1 MKNKH
6 NSLEH
11 LNNSYLYLAQIG
23 WEICEPDHSCTGFRD
38 MHLIHIIKNGKGTF
52 EINGNKYSLA
62 ANNLFYMPPNSLA
75 SYCSD
80 SNEPWEYYYF
90 GFNGSYSLDLI
101 QSTIFKN
108 NSYVG
113 KIENCEQIIDIV
125 RTAAEDIMSK
135 EFPHLY
141 GCEQLFK
148 ILPYIM
154 IPKKARETNTSKY
167 IEEAENF
174 IKAHY
179 HENISIN
186 KIAQHLNIDRS
197 YFYRIFKDHFGI
209 SPMDYLINIRFQ
221 QARKLLSETNLST
234 NNIAKV
240 VGYENYSPFYLMF
253 QKKMGMTPQ
262 EFRFLQLGHN
272 TTSEKMSITALRI
285 FKNIEECEKLS
296 EYKIADMNINDD
308 NIYKNA
314 AILYSK
320 AYKLSHNSEI
330 YDFFA
335 YEFKNETDTLTYFK
349 NASGIIPQDTNIGF
363 KFKATQSLAELIV
376 FKNKAAYRLCAKD
389 IESLN
394 QFRHIINEHFTSVIS
409 H

>member
-23 WEICEPDHSCTGFRD
+23 WEICEPYHSCTGFRD
-38 MHLIHIIKNGKGTF
+38 MHLIHIIKSGKGTF
-52 EINGNKYSLA
+52 EINGKKYSLGP
-62 ANNLFYMPPNSLA
+62 NDLFYMPPNALA

-80 SNEPWEYYYF
+80 SKDPWEYYYF
-90 GFNGSYSLDLI
+90 AFNGSYSLELI

-108 NSYVG
+108 NNYVG
-113 KIENCEQIIDIV
+113 KIENCDTIINII

-135 EFPHLY
+135 EFPQLY

-154 IPKKARETNTSKY
+154 IPKASETNTSKY
-167 IEEAENF
+167 IEEAENY

-272 TTSEKMSITALRI
+272 ATSEKMSITALRI
-285 FKNIEECEKLS
+285 FKNMSECEKLS
-296 EYKIADMNINDD
+296 EFKISDTHILDD
-308 NIYKNA
+308 EFYTNYE
-314 AILYSK
+314 ILNSM
-320 AYKLSHNSEI
+320 AYKLSYNSKI
-330 YDFFA
+330 YNFFA
-335 YEFKNETDTLTYFK
+335 YEFKNELDCLTYFK

-376 FKNKAAYRLCAKD
+376 FKNKTAYRLCARD
-389 IESLN
+389 VESLN

>member
-1 MKNKH
+1 MQNKH

-23 WEICEPDHSCTGFRD
+23 WEICEPNHSCTGFRD
-38 MHLIHIIKNGKGTF
+38 MHLIHIIKSGRGTF
-52 EINGNKYSLA
+52 EIDGKRHTLE
-62 ANNLFYMPPNSLA
+62 ANNLFYMPPNALA

-80 SNEPWEYYYF
+80 SQEPWEYYYF
-90 GFNGSYSLDLI
+90 AFNGSYSPELI

-108 NSYVG
+108 NNYVS
-113 KIENCEQIIDIV
+113 KVENCESIINII

-135 EFPHLY
+135 EFPDLY

-148 ILPYIM
+148 ILPHIM
-154 IPKKARETNTSKY
+154 IPKTSEKNTSKY
-167 IEEAENF
+167 IEEAENY

-186 KIAQHLNIDRS
+186 KIAKHLNIDRS

-262 EFRFLQLGHN
+262 EFRLLQLGHN
-272 TTSEKMSITALRI
+272 ATSEKMSITALRI
-285 FKNIEECEKLS
+285 FKNREECEKLS
-296 EYKIADMNINDD
+296 EFKIADMHINDD
-308 NIYKNA
+308 DFYTNA

-320 AYKLSHNSEI
+320 AYKLSHNSKT

-335 YEFKNETDTLTYFK
+335 YEFKNELDASAYFK
-349 NASGIIPQDTNIGF
+349 NASGVIPQDKNLGF
-363 KFKATQSLAELIV
+363 KFKATHTSTELIV
-376 FKNKAAYRLCAKD
+376 FKNRSVYRLCSEN

-394 QFRHIINEHFTSVIS
+394 QFRHVINDRFTSVVS